1 MKAFIV
7 QPPYSTDYS
16 KTEQFIQWE
25 MDMLDSCDES
35 MDIIVFPES
44 CDEPCYADRVE
55 DYYASAEKY
64 SQKVLDKASATAKR
78 CNAIVVVNVH
88 FPVENGWRNST
99 CVFNRAGELVG
110 RYDKQHLTPG
120 ESSKYHLDDGYT
132 FEYEPPYVLELEGI
146 RYGFLI
152 CYDFYFYEMYA
163 AMARK
168 NIDVIIG
175 CSHQRTD
182 PHEVLETINK
192 FCAYHCNAYLLRS
205 SVSMGE
211 DAKVGGCSCVVAP
224 TGEVLMDMKSRVGGE
239 IVEFD
244 PKKKYYKPAGFGGAL
259 MPHYQYIERG
269 RRPWKYRPSGSA
281 ICRYDDLMA
290 YPRTCAHR
298 GFNTIA
304 PENSMPAFGAAVAMG
319 AEEIEFDIWATKD
332 GEIVSCHDSTLDRV
346 STGTGNIWDYTYAEL
361 LKFDF
366 GVKHGERF
374 KGLKIVKFEEILK
387 RFACHTIMNI
397 HVKIWDTEQENTYME
412 KIVGLIR
419 QYDCEKWVYF
429 MSGNDKRLREVKAY
443 APDLKIC
450 VGAGSNAWGIVDR
463 AIELGAEKVQLYRPY
478 FNKEMVE
485 KAHANGIV
493 CNVFWADEEEKAKE
507 YLDMGIDCI
516 LTNDYNAIS
525 QIVDEYKKK

>member
-1 MKAFIV
+1 
-7 QPPYSTDYS
+7 
-16 KTEQFIQWE
+16 
-25 MDMLDSCDES
+25 
-35 MDIIVFPES
+35 
-44 CDEPCYADRVE
+44 
-55 DYYASAEKY
+55 
-64 SQKVLDKASATAKR
+64 
-78 CNAIVVVNVH
+78 
-88 FPVENGWRNST
+88 
-99 CVFNRAGELVG
+99 
-110 RYDKQHLTPG
+110 
-120 ESSKYHLDDGYT
+120 
-132 FEYEPPYVLELEGI
+132 
-146 RYGFLI
+146 
-152 CYDFYFYEMYA
+152 
-163 AMARK
+163 
-168 NIDVIIG
+168 
-175 CSHQRTD
+175 
-182 PHEVLETINK
+182 
-192 FCAYHCNAYLLRS
+192 
-205 SVSMGE
+205 
-211 DAKVGGCSCVVAP
+211 
-224 TGEVLMDMKSRVGGE
+224 
-239 IVEFD
+239 
-244 PKKKYYKPAGFGGAL
+244 
-259 MPHYQYIERG
+259 
-269 RRPWKYRPSGSA
+269 
-281 ICRYDDLMA
+281 
-290 YPRTCAHR
+290 
-298 GFNTIA
+298 
-304 PENSMPAFGAAVAMG
+304 MPAFGAAVAMG

-387 RFACHTIMNI
+387 KFACHTIMNI
-397 HVKIWDTEQENTYME
+397 HVKIWDTEQGNTYME

-463 AIELGAEKVQLYRPY
+463 AIELGAEKVQLCRPY
-478 FNKEMVE
+478 FNKEMVN